1 MSCSFIFLPFLG
13 LESCSRL
20 FLSRM
25 FLAGSQKLKVRTAN
39 VLAWQ
44 KYVLIRRQYFI
55 HILFLSQKLD
65 FDRHFHLAKVK
76 YVIKA

>member
-1 MSCSFIFLPFLG
+1 
-13 LESCSRL
+13 
-20 FLSRM
+20 M

-44 KYVLIRRQYFI
+44 KYVFIRRQYFI

-65 FDRHFHLAKVK
+65 FDRHFHLAKEK
-76 YVIKA
+76 YVIKARFDASCRNFHKLVYR